1 MIDTRIPSSTTH
13 DPMKPTSRT
22 HNSLQQS
29 ETSKRPH
36 DALSRVQTPGQGT
49 PRKQLCFSKHEATQP
64 ARHTAS
70 RDSSTTHDPM
80 KPTSRPHN
88 RLQQSETSKR
98 PHDALSRVQTP
109 GQGTPRK
116 QLCFQNTRQPSQPGT
131 RQAGTAGKAR
141 ENSGDF
147 TRSRKTSKR
156 PHDALSRV
164 QTPGQGTPRKQLCFQ
179 NTRQPGQP
187 GTRQAGTAGKAR
199 ENSGDFTRSR
209 ITLA

>member
-1 MIDTRIPSSTTH
+1 MIDTRIPSSTAH

-36 DALSRVQTPGQGT
+36 DALSRVSDPG
-49 PRKQLCFSKHEATQP
+49 PRHSTQATVLSKHEATRQP
-64 ARHTAS
+64 GTRQAGTAG
-70 RDSSTTHDPM
+70 TTHDPM
-80 KPTSRPHN
+80 KPTSRTHN
-88 RLQQSETSKR
+88 SLQQSETSKR

-147 TRSRKTSKR
+147 TRSRTS
-156 PHDALSRV
+156 
-164 QTPGQGTPRKQLCFQ
+164 
-179 NTRQPGQP
+179 
-187 GTRQAGTAGKAR
+187 
-199 ENSGDFTRSR
+199 
-209 ITLA
+209 LA